1 MPPHPSP
8 TSRNEIEMK
17 EFGASQE
24 AMKEPTGPEKRPAVA
39 LVATLIIGFALG
51 LITGRFTAPGPD
63 VTSTAPGVATTD
75 AKKKTKKKED
85 DGPGLGMIAGLAKQ
99 AEDFIDSSG
108 DAQGLGAVSDIL
120 SHASMSDILDWNRN
134 PEEVS
139 GRIINEMSD
148 DELVSTIT
156 SITKVSPEQL
166 GEYSDLRDYA
176 NRLSHIAMSG
186 MITDDISDEF
196 TDVDLSVEFATDA
209 SSSRGPEDPATVFAE
224 DTRKIYAVIPNP
236 GDIGGNVMVHWYQV
250 DQPRKLL
257 LDQYRISPK
266 DNFSYVWLK
275 APNRRW
281 TEGQYRV
288 EFFSADEFLAPLA
301 SGTYRVVAE

>member
-1 MPPHPSP
+1 
-8 TSRNEIEMK
+8 MK
-17 EFGASQE
+17 EFGADRK
-24 AMKEPTGPEKRPAVA
+24 AMEEPTGPQSRPTIA
-39 LVATLIIGFALG
+39 LVATLVIGFALG
-51 LITGRFTAPGPD
+51 LITGRFTAPTPD
-63 VTSTAPGVATTD
+63 ATSTAPGVARTD
-75 AKKKTKKKED
+75 TGKPAEKED
-85 DGPGLGMIAGLAKQ
+85 DGPGIGMIAGLAKQ
-99 AEDFIDSSG
+99 AGEFIESSDEG
-108 DAQGLGAVSDIL
+108 QGLAAVGDIL
-120 SHASMSDILDWNRN
+120 SHASVTDILDWSRN

-156 SITKVSPEQL
+156 SITKVSPEQI

-196 TDVDLSVEFATDA
+196 VDVHLTVEFATDA
-209 SSSRGPEDPATVFAE
+209 SSSRGAEDPSSVFPE
-224 DTRKIYAVIPNP
+224 KTRKIYAVIENP

-266 DNFSYVWLK
+266 DNYSYVWLK

-281 TEGQYRV
+281 QEGQYRV